1 MRPTTSAGRRFGL
14 LGAALCAAAHVG
26 CDQLSRLERSAALSE
41 IPSWQC
47 VDASLQALPWVERTS
62 TSTRLQTATVTV
74 VPRAGGLPFEV
85 VTRPDLQPSNKAG
98 TITMSWM
105 RMNAP
110 LDPEEMRVLRT
121 HMKSAYLAIRSR
133 CPGLPDTDATREWC
147 DACAR

>member
-1 MRPTTSAGRRFGL
+1 MTSARRRFGL
-14 LGAALCAAAHVG
+14 PAAVLCAAASAG

-47 VDASLQALPWVERTS
+47 IDASLQALPWVERTA

-74 VPRAGGLPFEV
+74 VPRAGGLQFDV
-85 VTRPDLQPSNKAG
+85 VTRPELQPSNRAG
-98 TITMSWM
+98 TLTMSWL

-110 LDPEEMRVLRT
+110 LDPEEMRVLRS

-133 CPGLPDTDATREWC
+133 CPGLPDFGATREWC
-147 DACAR
+147 DGCAR